1 MGATNNIFHG
11 KRRSLFLGILFSS
24 FWSIFLLFRQFS
36 FFLILIQHRY
46 MCSMCCVGLQ
56 SDVLHLYFSIGIQIY
71 PRAQC
76 AALACGQG
84 GRYPAADYWPPQIF
98 HPCRSHPCHPC
109 TSHRPLLATW
119 EIAAETHGPVQQ
131 DRTRGTVPI
140 WNFPKQVLDNT
151 PGMQHNTP
159 TGCRCIAQGCSL
171 SRGCTRI
178 SLQKTSLMPLG
189 PRQAAQKQ
197 TWKKLEIWKIYL
209 CQISYIQGTWK
220 REIPV

>member
-1 MGATNNIFHG
+1 MLNVLRWFAIRFVCKYVFFDSDPNI
-11 KRRSLFLGILFSS
+11 ST
-24 FWSIFLLFRQFS
+24 
-36 FFLILIQHRY
+36 
-46 MCSMCCVGLQ
+46 CSVCCVGLR
-56 SDVLHLYFSIGIQIY
+56 SRRPL
-71 PRAQC
+71 P
-76 AALACGQG
+76 G
-84 GRYPAADYWPPQIF
+84 GRLLTPADFSPLQITPLPPLHKPSTIIGNLRD
-98 HPCRSHPCHPC
+98 CSRNTR
-109 TSHRPLLATW
+109 TSM
-119 EIAAETHGPVQQ
+119 
-131 DRTRGTVPI
+131 TRGTVPM

-197 TWKKLEIWKIYL
+197 TWKKLEIWKINL

-220 REIPV
+220 REIPG